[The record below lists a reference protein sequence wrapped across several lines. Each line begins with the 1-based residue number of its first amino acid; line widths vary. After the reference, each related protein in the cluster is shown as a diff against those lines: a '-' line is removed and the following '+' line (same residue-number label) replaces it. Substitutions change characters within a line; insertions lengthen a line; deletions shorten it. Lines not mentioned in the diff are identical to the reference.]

1 MNTLINNSDSDN
13 YSENTEYDSSENV
26 DYEFITVNLPKG
38 LIGVILGKT
47 DNNEILVD
55 SFRENT
61 TVSHILQIGDILYS
75 INNMLIYNSS
85 TKDIVQIFNN
95 NKDKDRVLVIKRF
108 KISPI
113 IHGYIENENNL

>member
-1 MNTLINNSDSDN
+1 MNTLLNNSDSDN
-13 YSENTEYDSSENV
+13 YSENTEYDSSENI
-26 DYEFITVNLPKG
+26 DYEFISVNLPKG

-75 INNMLIYNSS
+75 INDMVICNSS
-85 TKDIVQIFNN
+85 TKDIVQLFNN
-95 NKDKDRVLVIKRF
+95 NKDKDRVLIIKRF

-113 IHGYIENENNL
+113 IHDYIENETNL

>member
-1 MNTLINNSDSDN
+1 MNTLLNNSDSDN

-95 NKDKDRVLVIKRF
+95 NKDKDRVLVIKT
-108 KISPI
+108 I
-113 IHGYIENENNL
+113 